1 MVTDLLATLSPNR
14 LAELEDER
22 LDLLAAD
29 LHLDPYATY
38 AWLRANRPVCW
49 DPINEL
55 WGVSR
60 YDDIVDIERQ
70 KELFISSDQH
80 KGGYRPNL
88 PADPAMIG
96 IDDPAHYERRS
107 IVARRFTPRAAAN
120 WEDEARR
127 VVNEL
132 LDAVQAAGGTAEIV
146 DQLAAPIPAMMIGK
160 LLGFAP
166 ERWPDLKRWSET
178 TIALGGGPRYNSVA
192 GRESI
197 VEFATAAAELAEE
210 KRRCPADD
218 VMTVWTSAT
227 VGGEPMDAGMIFSD
241 SLLLLDGGAETTR
254 TVIAR
259 TLLSLIDHPD
269 QWQLLR
275 DGADVTVAVEEFIRF
290 VTPIHNMCRVAVEDV
305 ELGGRDVRAGQQLVL
320 MYTSG
325 NRDEAH
331 FEEPEALDVTRHPN
345 KHISFGFGT
354 HFCLG
359 ASLARMEIRV
369 FFEELVRRVESF
381 RTTPGTEVEA
391 TGNAFVFGV
400 DRAHLDFTFR

>member
-1 MVTDLLATLSPNR
+1 MAIDVSGLTAER
-14 LAELEDER
+14 LAELEQER
-22 LDLLAAD
+22 LDLLDAD
-29 LHLDPYATY
+29 LHLNPYATY

-55 WGVSR
+55 WGISR
-60 YDDIVDIERQ
+60 YDDVVDIERR
-70 KELFISSDQH
+70 KDTFISSDQN

-88 PADPAMIG
+88 PADPALIG
-96 IDDPAHYERRS
+96 LDDPEHYERRS
-107 IVARRFTPRAAAN
+107 LVARRFTPRAAAN

-127 VVNEL
+127 VVNDL
-132 LDAVQAAGGTAEIV
+132 LDGVAAGGGNAEII
-146 DQLAAPIPAMMIGK
+146 DQLAAPLPAMMIGK

-178 TIALGGGPRYNSVA
+178 TIALGGGPRYNSTA

-218 VMTVWTSAT
+218 VMTVWTSST
-227 VGGEPMDAGMIFSD
+227 IGGCPMDAGMIFSD

-259 TLLSLIDHPD
+259 TLLNLIDQPD
-269 QWQLLR
+269 QWQLLK
-275 DGADVTVAVEEFIRF
+275 DGADMSVAVEEFIRY
-290 VTPIHNMCRVAVEDV
+290 VTPIHNMCRVATTDV
-305 ELGGRDVRAGQQLVL
+305 EIGGRDVKAGQQLVL
-320 MYTSG
+320 MYTSA

-331 FEEPEALDVTRHPN
+331 FTDPERLDVTRHPN
-345 KHISFGFGT
+345 KHLSFGFGT

-369 FFEELVRRVESF
+369 FFEELVRRVDSF
-381 RTTPGTEVEA
+381 RMTPGATVEA

>member
-1 MVTDLLATLSPNR
+1 MAIDVSGLTPER
-14 LAELEDER
+14 LHELEEER
-22 LDLLAAD
+22 LDLLDAD
-29 LHLDPYATY
+29 LHLNPYATY

-60 YDDIVDIERQ
+60 YDDIVDIERR
-70 KELFISSDQH
+70 KETFINSDQQ

-88 PADPAMIG
+88 PADPGLIG
-96 IDDPAHYERRS
+96 LDDPAHYERRS
-107 IVARRFTPRAAAN
+107 LVARRFTPRAAAK

-127 VVNEL
+127 VVNDL
-132 LDAVQAAGGTAEIV
+132 LDRVAESDGHAEII
-146 DQLAAPIPAMMIGK
+146 DELAAPLPAMMIGK
-160 LLGFAP
+160 LIGFPP

-178 TIALGGGPRYNSVA
+178 TIALGGGPRYNSTA
-192 GRESI
+192 GRESM
-197 VEFATAAAELAEE
+197 VEFATEVGKLAEE
-210 KRRCPADD
+210 KRGCPADD
-218 VMTVWTSAT
+218 LMTLWTSSEI
-227 VGGEPMDAGMIFSD
+227 GGCPMDAGTIFSD

-259 TLLSLIDHPD
+259 TLLNLIDHPD
-269 QWQLLR
+269 QWELLKQ
-275 DGADVTVAVEEFIRF
+275 GADMTVAVEEFIRF
-290 VTPIHNMCRVAVEDV
+290 VTPIHNMCRVATADV
-305 ELGGRDVRAGQQLVL
+305 EIGGREIKAGQQLVM
-320 MYTSG
+320 MYTSA

-331 FEEPEALDVTRHPN
+331 FTDPERLDVTRNPN
-345 KHISFGFGT
+345 KHLSFGFGT

-381 RTTPGTEVEA
+381 RMTPGTAVEA

-400 DRAHLDFTFR
+400 DRAHLDFTFA